1 MTNATTAQTNLTLHT
16 IPTGGSGATESTFQT
31 IRGCLK
37 VLGKARRAL
46 RRLSAQYP
54 DDTGAPARLMRES
67 FGMKIHNPFRVA
79 LLATLGVGVGL
90 LLIGSVQNLSTI
102 LLYVGTA
109 LFLSLGLDPVV
120 SFLERRGLPRWAA
133 VLVTILA
140 VLGVFAGI
148 IFMVVPIIVSQ
159 IAQLVTQIEQLL
171 QPGRWN
177 EIVTDVQ
184 TWVSQ
189 TLPWLKI
196 DEVWAGI
203 QHWFSTLD
211 VGSISTMIGN
221 SLLTIGGAVA
231 AGLGGA
237 FIVLILTIYFTAST
251 PSLKSAV
258 YQLVPASKRARF
270 IELAEKITDSVGY
283 YVMGQVSLGVING
296 VLSAIFLSIINA
308 PFPAVLA
315 VIAFFFSL
323 IPLVGTLTGSTI
335 IVLTCLIPG
344 LGTPTWA
351 IVAAAIYYLVYMQI
365 EAYVISPRIM
375 NRAVSVPGSVV
386 VISALAGGSL
396 LNLLGALIAIPVAA
410 SILIIYREVIIP
422 RQNER

>member
-1 MTNATTAQTNLTLHT
+1 
-16 IPTGGSGATESTFQT
+16 
-31 IRGCLK
+31 
-37 VLGKARRAL
+37 
-46 RRLSAQYP
+46 
-54 DDTGAPARLMRES
+54 
-67 FGMKIHNPFRVA
+67 MKIHNPFRVA

-90 LLIGSVQNLSTI
+90 LIIGSVQNLSTI

-140 VLGVFAGI
+140 VLGVFTGI

-159 IAQLVTQIEQLL
+159 IGQLVFQIEQLL

-177 EIVTDVQ
+177 EIVAQVQ

-196 DEVWAGI
+196 DDVWASI
-203 QHWFSTLD
+203 QRWFTTLD

-221 SLLTIGGAVA
+221 SLLTGAGAVA

-270 IELAEKITDSVGY
+270 IELSEKITDSVGY

-315 VIAFFFSL
+315 VVAFFFSL

-335 IVLTCLIPG
+335 IVLTCLLPG
-344 LGTPTWA
+344 LGSPS
-351 IVAAAIYYLVYMQI
+351 AALIALIYYLVYMQI
-365 EAYVISPRIM
+365 EAYVVSPRIM

-386 VISALAGGSL
+386 VISALAGGAL

-410 SILIIYREVIIP
+410 SILIIYREVVIP